1 MIYFSGVF
9 KRLQPLKNMDS
20 GPLRLEISN
29 KSIYYQN
36 MITLKELAA
45 KCEVSIATVSN
56 ILNGKS
62 NVSEQTKQRVLK
74 VIAET
79 GYKPNYMARTLRARK
94 TNTVGLIIDDIG
106 AFSSPNLVEGVLDY
120 LESQG
125 YKTIIETLRLYSKW
139 GNTPDS
145 PEYAKAV
152 RDSVEEMLSIKVDG
166 ILFIAAH
173 AHDIEYFSDEIE
185 VPIVIAY
192 AYETDNKIP
201 TIKIDDFESSYIM
214 TKHLIEKGHK
224 KIAIIGGA
232 KSDKHESDRLAGFE
246 KAMNEAGLK
255 LNKELLEAGGW
266 SRDGG
271 YKACSRLFKKST
283 DFTCIFC
290 FNDLMAAGVYDYL
303 YEQGKQPGKDYAV
316 AGFDNREM
324 SDYLT
329 PPLTTMEIP
338 LEEIGRESAIVLLQ
352 KIFGK
357 GIENTDIK
365 IPCRLIERKSV

>member
-1 MIYFSGVF
+1 
-9 KRLQPLKNMDS
+9 
-20 GPLRLEISN
+20 
-29 KSIYYQN
+29 

-45 KCEVSIATVSN
+45 RCNVSIATISN

-62 NVSEQTKQRVLK
+62 NVSQTTKERVLK
-74 VIAET
+74 VIEET

-106 AFSSPNLVEGVLDY
+106 AFSSPDLVEGVLDL
-120 LESQG
+120 LEAQG

-139 GNTPDS
+139 DNTPDS
-145 PEYAKAV
+145 PEYARAV
-152 RDSVEEMLSIKVDG
+152 RDSVDEMLSIKVDG

-173 AHDIEYFSDEIE
+173 AHDIEYFTEEIG

-192 AYETDNKIP
+192 AYENDNKIP
-201 TIKIDDFESSYIM
+201 AIKIDDFESSYIM

-232 KSDKHESDRLAGFE
+232 KSDRHESDRLGGFE
-246 KAMNEAGLK
+246 KAMKEAGLAV
-255 LNKELLEAGGW
+255 NKNLVEAGGW
-266 SRDGG
+266 SREGG
-271 YKACSRLFKKST
+271 YKACASLFKKSG

-338 LEEIGRESAIVLLQ
+338 LEEIGRRAAEVLLK
-352 KIFGK
+352 KIDGK
-357 GIENTDIK
+357 EIETNDIK

>member
-1 MIYFSGVF
+1 
-9 KRLQPLKNMDS
+9 
-20 GPLRLEISN
+20 
-29 KSIYYQN
+29 

-74 VIAET
+74 VIKET
-79 GYKPNYMARTLRARK
+79 GYKPNYMARTLRAHK

-106 AFSSPNLVEGVLDY
+106 AFSSPDLIEGVLDY
-120 LESQG
+120 LEAKG

-139 GNTPDS
+139 NNKPDS
-145 PEYAKAV
+145 PEYARAV

-173 AHDIEYFSDEIE
+173 AHDIEYFSDEIG

-192 AYETDNKIP
+192 AYETDDKIP
-201 TIKIDDFESSYIM
+201 AIKIDDFESSYIM

-232 KSDKHESDRLAGFE
+232 ANDKHEKDRLEGFE
-246 KAMNEAGLK
+246 KAMNEASLTVDNK
-255 LNKELLEAGGW
+255 LVEPGFW
-266 SRDGG
+266 SREGG
-271 YKACSRLFKKST
+271 KEACERLFKKST

-303 YEQGKQPGKDYAV
+303 YEKGMQPGKDYAV

-329 PPLTTMEIP
+329 PQLTTMEIP
-338 LEEIGRESAIVLLQ
+338 LEEIGRESAVVLLK
-352 KIFGK
+352 KINGAK
-357 GIENTDIK
+357 IDTNDIK
-365 IPCRLIERKSV
+365 IPCRLIERASV

>member
-1 MIYFSGVF
+1 
-9 KRLQPLKNMDS
+9 
-20 GPLRLEISN
+20 
-29 KSIYYQN
+29 

-45 KCEVSIATVSN
+45 KCNVSIATVSN

-62 NVSEQTKQRVLK
+62 NVSEQTKERVLK
-74 VIAET
+74 IIKET

-94 TNTVGLIIDDIG
+94 TDTVGLIIDDIG
-106 AFSSPNLVEGVLDY
+106 AFSSPNLIEGVLDY

-139 GNTPDS
+139 NNTPDS

-173 AHDIEYFSDEIE
+173 AHDIEYFTEEIG

-232 KSDKHESDRLAGFE
+232 KSDKHEKDRLGGFE
-246 KAMNEAGLK
+246 KAMTQAGLHV
-255 LNKELLEAGGW
+255 NKELIEAGGW
-266 SRDGG
+266 SREGG
-271 YKACSRLFKKST
+271 YKACSRMFKKST

-303 YEQGKQPGKDYAV
+303 YENNKQPGKDYAV

-338 LEEIGRESAIVLLQ
+338 LEEIGRESAVVLLK
-352 KIFGK
+352 KINGK
-357 GIENTDIK
+357 DVDTNDIK